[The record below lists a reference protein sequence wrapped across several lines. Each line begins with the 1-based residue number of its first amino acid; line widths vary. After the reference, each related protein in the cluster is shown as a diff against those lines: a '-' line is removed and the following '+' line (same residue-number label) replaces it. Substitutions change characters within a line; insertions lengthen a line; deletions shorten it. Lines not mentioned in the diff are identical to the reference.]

1 MQAIIGLILVV
12 LGIVLGLY
20 FGGWVL
26 FIGGILQF
34 FSSLIPLNLIGIAWG
49 LIKFLLSG
57 LVGWGIF
64 VFCMF
69 IGACLIDTSK

>member
-1 MQAIIGLILVV
+1 MQAIIGLILMI
-12 LGIVLGLY
+12 LGILLGLY
-20 FGGWVL
+20 LGVWVL

-34 FSSLIPLNLIGIAWG
+34 FGSLIPLNLIGIAWG
-49 LIKFLLSG
+49 LIRFFLSG